1 MTSKIKVAILDDHAL
16 FNAGMAEMIEEF
28 DRYEIQKTF
37 IACSEF
43 LDWVEGVELDILIT
57 DLSMPEMSGM
67 EIIRRIRRSSP
78 KTKIL
83 VVSSISNEYSV
94 KKCFLLGANGYLPK
108 SMSKSDLAKAL
119 GHILEGKYYV
129 ASEVHQ
135 YLIQGVLKNEDLK
148 NLVLT
153 NREMEIIQL
162 ICDEF
167 SSKEIAERLG
177 ISEFT
182 VSNHRKS
189 VLQKLGVR
197 TVAGIMKYAILNGL
211 A

>member
-1 MTSKIKVAILDDHAL
+1 MNKNLKLAILDDHAL
-16 FNAGMAEMIEEF
+16 FNAGMVEMIEELGG
-28 DRYEIQKTF
+28 YEVLNTF
-37 IACSEF
+37 TSCKDF
-43 LDWVEGVELDILIT
+43 LDWVDGKELDILVT

-67 EIIRRIRRSSP
+67 DIIRKIRRSSP
-78 KTKIL
+78 STKIL

-108 SMSKSDLAKAL
+108 SMKKTDLAAAL
-119 GHILEGKYYV
+119 EKIQDGKYYL
-129 ASEVHQ
+129 AAEVHQ

-148 NLVLT
+148 NLILT

-189 VLQKLGVR
+189 ILQKLGVKN
-197 TVAGIMKYAILNGL
+197 VAGIMKYAILNGL